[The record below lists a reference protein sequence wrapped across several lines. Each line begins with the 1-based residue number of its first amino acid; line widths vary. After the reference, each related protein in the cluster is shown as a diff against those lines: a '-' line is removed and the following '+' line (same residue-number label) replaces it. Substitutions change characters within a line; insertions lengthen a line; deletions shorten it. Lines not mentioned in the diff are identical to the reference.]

1 MRRQSFLSRRNGK
14 CVGPGVRKNHP
25 KLRPKAVWLLPQYE
39 EIDGKDEF
47 KQGEGL
53 DSAGLLVYSVD
64 WL

>member
-1 MRRQSFLSRRNGK
+1 M
-14 CVGPGVRKNHP
+14 GPGVRKNHP